1 MLVYGDRA
9 RATTPRQM
17 LREITS
23 VLRAAEAAQP
33 GPGRHDLLTHAFIE
47 AACLTQG
54 VADAEFEARGADDLS
69 MGQDACL
76 ALLLMLARK
85 LTASAWSGFAAIGPG
100 VAPELM
106 SLAVQP
112 LPEAISVRTPE
123 GYAFYAVYPE
133 AYLKAAAEHPWPA
146 TPLVIGL
153 RSIGTGLAALVA
165 AVTGARTVITLRPCG
180 HPFRRELRVSD
191 QLRGLLAAHDGPF
204 AIVDEG
210 PGLSGSSFG
219 ATADLLESLGV
230 AEDRIVFLPS
240 HRGDLGPEADPRH
253 RARWSRA
260 ARPVATFE
268 DLAAELPLA
277 DWFADLT
284 GRIEAVEDLS
294 GGAWRS
300 TLALPAEAM
309 PPANAAQEQLKFR
322 LRTASGWWLA
332 KFAGLGATGAAKF
345 ERAKA
350 LHRAG
355 FTPEPLALRR
365 GFILEHWED
374 GAPGAAV
381 ERARLVEHLA
391 AYLAFRAAA
400 LPVEPGCGASLDELG
415 EMTRVNLRETLG
427 PGAEA
432 RVGPRL
438 EAAAAAPPA
447 RPVHIDGRLHAW
459 EWRLTPDDLLLKTD
473 AVDHS
478 CAHDLVGC
486 QEIGWD
492 VAGAR
497 LEFDLDDEETAHLCD
512 AVEQATGERPDPAR
526 LAFFDF
532 AYPAFQAGWWR
543 MAEEAAAAEERAR
556 LGACVERYVR
566 RLAKLAGAPES
577 AD

>member
-1 MLVYGDRA
+1 MLVYGERA
-9 RATTPRQM
+9 LATTPRQM
-17 LREITS
+17 LREITA
-23 VLRAAEAAQP
+23 VLRAAEEAQP
-33 GPGRHDLLTHAFIE
+33 GPDRHDLLTRAFID
-47 AACLTQG
+47 AAGLTQG
-54 VADAEFEARGADDLS
+54 VADAEFEARGTDDLS

-112 LPEAISVRTPE
+112 LPEEISVRTPE
-123 GYAFYAVYPE
+123 GFAFHAVYPE

-153 RSIGTGLAALVA
+153 RSSGAGLAALVA
-165 AVTGARTVITLRPCG
+165 AVTGARIVITLRPTG
-180 HPFRRELRVSD
+180 HPFRRELKLSG
-191 QLRGLLAAHDGPF
+191 QLRILLAAHDGPF

-219 ATADLLESLGV
+219 AAADLLESLGV
-230 AEDRIVFLPS
+230 AEERIVFLPS

-253 RARWSRA
+253 RARWRRA

-284 GRIEAVEDLS
+284 GRVEGVEDLS

-300 TLALPAEAM
+300 TLPLPAEAM
-309 PPANAAQEQLKFR
+309 PPAHAAQERLKFR
-322 LRTASGWWLA
+322 LSTASGHWLA
-332 KFAGLGATGAAKF
+332 KFAGLGGTGAAKF

-355 FTPEPLALRR
+355 FSPEPLALRR
-365 GFILEHWED
+365 GFILERWED
-374 GAPGAAV
+374 GAPGLPV
-381 ERARLVEHLA
+381 ERTRLVEHLG

-400 LPVEPGCGASLDELG
+400 LPAGPGCGASLEELG
-415 EMTRVNLRETLG
+415 EMTRANLREALG
-427 PGAEA
+427 SCAEA
-432 RVGPRL
+432 RVRRKL
-438 EAAAAAPPA
+438 EAAAAAPPG
-447 RPVHIDGRLHAW
+447 RPAFVDGRLHAW
-459 EWRLTPDDLLLKTD
+459 EWRLTPDGLLLKTD
-473 AVDHS
+473 AVDHACS
-478 CAHDLVGC
+478 HDLVGC

-497 LEFDLDDEETAHLCD
+497 FEFGLDEEETARVCD
-512 AVEQATGERPDPAR
+512 AIEQAAGERPDPAR
-526 LAFFDF
+526 LAFFDL
-532 AYPAFQAGWWR
+532 AYAAFQAGWWR
-543 MAEEAAAAEERAR
+543 MAEQAAAGAERAR
-556 LGACVERYVR
+556 LAEQADRYVR
-566 RLAKLAGAPES
+566 RLAELAGAPES